1 MIGTIREMKRTLS
14 KSEFMPLARN
24 AFEDITDYSVG
35 FIKCL
40 PQKPNEMVLAGSGT
54 LVSANGIKAI
64 LTAQHVLT
72 NLPNS
77 GHIGLLTPMRF
88 GSRIHR
94 LTVDMQCVQRIPIA
108 KGDDDSQGP
117 DLGLLVLA
125 PTDWSR
131 LPTGKIFYN
140 LSKRQDLILNKPPE
154 ENRGAWVLCGMVAE
168 RTGDLSDEDEKRYSK
183 GKSFQGI
190 CINAV
195 PKGHREG
202 QEFDYISVQVEYNES
217 YEGPESF
224 GGCSGGGLWHLLVAE
239 KPDGSLQI
247 FTSILAGVAFYQSAK
262 DGLRKTIECHGRR
275 SIYGKVIETIE
286 HLASDRTAG

>member
-1 MIGTIREMKRTLS
+1 MRTLS
-14 KSEFMPLARN
+14 KSEFMPLAKN
-24 AFEDITDYSVG
+24 AFDDITDYSVG
-35 FIKCL
+35 FIKSL
-40 PQKPNEMVLAGSGT
+40 PQEPNEAVLAGSGT
-54 LVSANGIKAI
+54 LVSVNGVRAI
-64 LTAQHVLT
+64 LTAQHVLA
-72 NLPNS
+72 NLPKS

-94 LTVDMQCVQRIPIA
+94 LTIDMQHVRKISIA

-125 PTDWSR
+125 ATDWSK

-168 RTGDLSDEDEKRYSK
+168 RTDDLSNEDKKRYGK

-195 PKGHREG
+195 PTGHRDG
-202 QEFDYISVQVEYNES
+202 PDFDYISVQVEYNES
-217 YEGPESF
+217 YEGPKSF

-239 KPDGSLQI
+239 KPDGSLEI

-262 DGLRKTIECHGRR
+262 DGLRKTIVCHGRR
-275 SIYGKVIETIE
+275 SIYGKVIKAIK
-286 HLASDRTAG
+286 DFAGDHTTC